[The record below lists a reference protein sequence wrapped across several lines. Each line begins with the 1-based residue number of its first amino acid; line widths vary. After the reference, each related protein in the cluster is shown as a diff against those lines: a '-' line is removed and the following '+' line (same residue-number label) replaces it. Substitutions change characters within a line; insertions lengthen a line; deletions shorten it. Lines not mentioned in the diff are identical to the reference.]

1 VAQNATQLPRDGDD
15 DDVDDN
21 DDEEEKETKMSA
33 MESSGE
39 QKMIPSKQRLG
50 FYEEDLKFNLKMF
63 ASLRS

>member
-15 DDVDDN
+15 DDVEDN
-21 DDEEEKETKMSA
+21 DEEEKETKMSA

-50 FYEEDLKFNLKMF
+50 F
-63 ASLRS
+63 